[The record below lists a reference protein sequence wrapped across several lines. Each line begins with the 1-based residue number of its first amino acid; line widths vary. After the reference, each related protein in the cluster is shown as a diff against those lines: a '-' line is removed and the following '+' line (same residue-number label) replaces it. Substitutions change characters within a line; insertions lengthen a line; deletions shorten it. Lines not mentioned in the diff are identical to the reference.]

1 MYWIVTQ
8 KYPQAKLSASGDES
22 WKDREAAVLALGAVA
37 EGCIDGLYPHLSQ
50 VIIFWSL
57 KAHDLGFEYNGGSY
71 DFMFSRKS
79 VKSN

>member
-1 MYWIVTQ
+1 
-8 KYPQAKLSASGDES
+8 
-22 WKDREAAVLALGAVA
+22 LALGAVA

-57 KAHDLGFEYNGGSY
+57 KAHDLGFEYNGCSY

-79 VKSN
+79 VKS